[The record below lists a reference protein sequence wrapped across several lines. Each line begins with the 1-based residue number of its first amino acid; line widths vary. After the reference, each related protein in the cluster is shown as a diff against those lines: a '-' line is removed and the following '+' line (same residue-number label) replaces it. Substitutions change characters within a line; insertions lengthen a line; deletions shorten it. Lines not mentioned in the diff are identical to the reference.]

1 MTEPAG
7 QGGFHRT
14 LPGSAGSQDLLL
26 PPLPAW
32 SRSQSAVELLS
43 PGTLPAAEG
52 MLAMTRRSQRNRDL
66 TLCNYGDLAGGS
78 AILSSDRRRGP
89 SGGGLRLR
97 A

>member
-26 PPLPAW
+26 PPLLAW
-32 SRSQSAVELLS
+32 SRLAVELLLP

-52 MLAMTRRSQRNRDL
+52 MLAVTRRSQRNRDL

-78 AILSSDRRRGP
+78 AILSPDRRRGP